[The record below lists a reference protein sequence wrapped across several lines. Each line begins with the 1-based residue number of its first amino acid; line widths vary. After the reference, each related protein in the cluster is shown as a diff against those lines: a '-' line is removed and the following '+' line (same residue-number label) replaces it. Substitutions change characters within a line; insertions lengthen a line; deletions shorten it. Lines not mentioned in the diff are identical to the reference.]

1 MYRQHLIGWII
12 GSALICAGLGA
23 WAGQQLGDGR
33 SGNIALISAAGA
45 VVGSFLPEPSGGRA
59 RGGMHN
65 PLRAGKKAP
74 RRGTADGERILRCP
88 VGALTSTW

>member
-1 MYRQHLIGWII
+1 MRTAVSSGGGRCQDRRVYRQHLIGWII

-45 VVGSFLPEPSGGRA
+45 VVGSFLPGAVRWARA
-59 RGGMHN
+59 RWH
-65 PLRAGKKAP
+65 A
-74 RRGTADGERILRCP
+74 
-88 VGALTSTW
+88 